1 MRRVQGLY
9 GALGFGVA
17 VSVWGVD
24 CFANCVNCREVEL
37 LLLLLLL
44 RSLSLLLLLLLAAV
58 ASAAARGGAQKCASR
73 RAALCKNM
81 LSSAFRIVFVRCFP
95 VCVCVASFFTV
106 FLPTL
111 DFLHMSFS
119 SVPGLGGVGGDDVR
133 ANATFAFCFFGS
145 PCSGLFCCGT
155 LAGRGGGVG
164 GGGDD
169 VQANATFVFCFL
181 CSPCS
186 GLFWCGTLVG
196 RGGGCGGGGGDDVHA
211 SATFVFCFLCSPC
224 SWCCSWCGTW
234 RGACTHDDASDVADA
249 AIVFYDQ
256 MTIVLATD
264 DHEHDSVAPCWPC
277 CKVTLETLPVALSTR
292 ACRFLLLHFGNVHH
306 AKTSSF

>member
-44 RSLSLLLLLLLAAV
+44 RSLSLLLLLAAV

-119 SVPGLGGVGGDDVR
+119 SVPGLGGWGVMTSVR
-133 ANATFAFCFFGS
+133 MRLLLS
-145 PCSGLFCCGT
+145 VSLVRLVLVCSAAVHWRG
-155 LAGRGGGVG
+155 GGGVG

-186 GLFWCGTLVG
+186 GLFCCGTLVG
-196 RGGGCGGGGGDDVHA
+196 RGGGGGGGVMTSMRMRLLFSVSCVHLVPGA
-211 SATFVFCFLCSPC
+211 VH
-224 SWCCSWCGTW
+224 WVG
-234 RGACTHDDASDVADA
+234 RGV
-249 AIVFYDQ
+249 Y
-256 MTIVLATD
+256 
-264 DHEHDSVAPCWPC
+264 
-277 CKVTLETLPVALSTR
+277 R
-292 ACRFLLLHFGNVHH
+292 
-306 AKTSSF
+306 